1 MLVAAENLKSI
12 LKQNEG
18 EIVDVVVTVDET
30 WQKR

>member
-1 MLVAAENLKSI
+1 MLVAAKNLKSI

-18 EIVDVVVTVDET
+18 EIVDIVVAVDET